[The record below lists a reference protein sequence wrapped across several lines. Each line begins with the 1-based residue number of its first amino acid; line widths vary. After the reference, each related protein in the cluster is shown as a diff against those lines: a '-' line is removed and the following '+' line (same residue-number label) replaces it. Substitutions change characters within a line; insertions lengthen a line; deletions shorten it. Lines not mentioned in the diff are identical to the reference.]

1 MTLKTFSDK
10 AKTFTFTYE
19 FKDLDTAMVAGHA
32 LLGYMTGTY
41 EVPSISITHKDKGTL
56 VAEYVEDKKLKRPSS
71 VFVTVLKTTTT
82 NQWTMKHLRNVTNG
96 SACFNSKSQRT
107 LKVY

>member
-41 EVPSISITHKDKGTL
+41 EVPSISITHKDK
-56 VAEYVEDKKLKRPSS
+56 
-71 VFVTVLKTTTT
+71 
-82 NQWTMKHLRNVTNG
+82 
-96 SACFNSKSQRT
+96 
-107 LKVY
+107 

>member
-19 FKDLDTAMVAGHA
+19 FKDLDTALVAGHA

-56 VAEYVEDKKLKRPSS
+56 VAEYVEDKKLNKTFKRICDSFKDYYNQP
-71 VFVTVLKTTTT
+71 VNDEAFEERYKRERVLQFKES
-82 NQWTMKHLRNVTNG
+82 NVG
-96 SACFNSKSQRT
+96 
-107 LKVY
+107 